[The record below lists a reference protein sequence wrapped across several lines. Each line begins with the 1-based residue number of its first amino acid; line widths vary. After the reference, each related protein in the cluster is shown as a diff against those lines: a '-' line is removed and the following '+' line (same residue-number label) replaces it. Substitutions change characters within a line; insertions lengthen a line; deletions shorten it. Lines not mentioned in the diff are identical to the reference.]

1 MRKLLLELSSK
12 LEHTKNEESIKTSII
27 LPFLSKLG
35 YDVFDPKI
43 IIPEYTADQSTKN
56 GEKVD
61 YCVNDIDF
69 NPVCIIEC
77 KKRNED
83 LNLHNTQ
90 LERYFC
96 FVNCKIAVLTNGE
109 SFMFYTDYENRNLM
123 DKIPFLELDINNPTN
138 EALEFLN
145 LLNRDSYNKAMVYKT
160 AKKYY
165 KDREN
170 KRLLYSMLDNMDTDF
185 CMFLSSKFSIYQSE
199 EDIKSLFSDNI
210 SSYVIER
217 YDKIKKERENIIVDS
232 NKQKGIVTT
241 NEEINSFNRIVDI
254 LKYHSLDYNKVSYK
268 DVKSYFAVL
277 YSNNTRKPICRFYL
291 DGKIKYIGVFDDF
304 KNEVKYVIK
313 NNEDILMFTHRITE
327 TFKIYNNENC

>member
-27 LPFLSKLG
+27 LPFLSKLR
-35 YDVFDPKI
+35 YDVFDPKVI
-43 IIPEYTADQSTKN
+43 VPEYTADQSTKN

-138 EALEFLN
+138 EALNFLN
-145 LLNRDSYNKAMVYKT
+145 LLNRDSYNKSIVYKT

-217 YDKIKKERENIIVDS
+217 YDKIKKERENIVVDS

-313 NNEDILMFTHRITE
+313 NNEDILMFTHRIIE
-327 TFKIYNNENC
+327 TFKIYNDENC

>member
-27 LPFLSKLG
+27 LPFLSKLR
-35 YDVFDPKI
+35 YDVFDPKVI
-43 IIPEYTADQSTKN
+43 VPEYTADQSTKN

-138 EALEFLN
+138 EALNFLN
-145 LLNRDSYNKAMVYKT
+145 LLNRDSYNKSMVYKT

-217 YDKIKKERENIIVDS
+217 YDKIKKERENIVVDS

-313 NNEDILMFTHRITE
+313 NNEDILMFTHRIIE
-327 TFKIYNNENC
+327 TFKIYNDENC